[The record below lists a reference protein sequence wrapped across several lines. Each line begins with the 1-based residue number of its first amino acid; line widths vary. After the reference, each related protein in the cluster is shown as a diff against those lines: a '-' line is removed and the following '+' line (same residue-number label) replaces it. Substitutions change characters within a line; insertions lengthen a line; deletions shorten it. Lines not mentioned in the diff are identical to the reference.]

1 MIGGSS
7 WISTPGKLLVKA
19 TARNG
24 INGSFGHIPILG
36 LCTGARRTQAL
47 LVRVNRLLKV
57 LRLKFR
63 FVGQPTLT
71 PLSPLLI
78 PIPCLLPCVL
88 GDIDAYELEMWRFTN
103 SPANF
108 VDNDHEVLEVLVSEA
123 FSNMGV
129 KKLFTRQVIAG
140 LNISAGE
147 VLLVKFPDPPVLEL
161 YCLIRGDG
169 ANHIFPAK
177 IASTESV
184 GTLKEIVREKNKF
197 ALEHMDAKTLTLWK
211 VSIPVDDSLKE
222 EGDRVAEACKAWGS
236 SVSQEAPSSG
246 GLPKKFVAIQ
256 KKDKPAFA
264 FNRPPTTAVMIPI
277 SLYHPI
283 SSQFQDDCKTY
294 TPTKEDHDF
303 ALKFSHSMSNIYA
316 NEGDRADQARK
327 DFASYGLDL
336 LPTGI
341 GKYWTDGDLRY
352 KGFCFALIEAKAEL
366 STGGAEPFF
375 EAAWYYSAFI
385 RNHFDETRSRL
396 PCFILYLAGA
406 HIGFSGSVLTIHPH
420 LEVLAPNHY
429 ESEPPHIT
437 SDPILMFP
445 YPTNFDS
452 LRGTTKYAFE
462 YSSQLDEKR
471 LLFSGTVGDEKIF
484 THRYSEDAHLACF
497 SLGCAPALKWY
508 QPIAGGWYM
517 VVMAL
522 IGDDYHELRHSEMKA
537 LFKAEIEE
545 KVNKKHLCMVIFEP
559 PMSWC
564 GKMSTLTG
572 QAKLRKCDIQ

>member
-1 MIGGSS
+1 MPPRHTPPPELIQLQLRQPLEDSHLYWFRQIVLAVAFLYFKLVYINHLRLAALDLRQMEQPNPDQHSSHLEQASETPIQSAPSTNPTVIHAITQTMIGGSS
-7 WISTPGKLLVKA
+7 WISTPGELLDSVLELS
-19 TARNG
+19 G
-24 INGSFGHIPILG
+24 P
-36 LCTGARRTQAL
+36 RRF
-47 LVRVNRLLKV
+47 RVNRLLKV
-57 LRLKFR
+57 
-63 FVGQPTLT
+63 PTLT

-78 PIPCLLPCVL
+78 PIPFLLPRVL

-108 VDNDHEVLEVLVSEA
+108 VDNDHEVLEVPVSEA

-147 VLLVKFPDPPVLEL
+147 ALLVKFPEDDSEHSTHSKLRLQVPQLDPPVLEL
-161 YCLIRGDG
+161 YCLICGDG
-169 ANHIFPAK
+169 ANHIFLVK

-184 GTLKEIVREKNKF
+184 GTLKEIIREKNKF

-222 EGDRVAEACKAWGS
+222 NVKKVELNDEEMLSPFPPGKSISSTSQRPLLYKGDRVAEAHKAWGS

-246 GLPKKFVAIQ
+246 GLPKRFVAVQ

-264 FNRPPTTAVMIPI
+264 DTHLTIF
-277 SLYHPI
+277 
-283 SSQFQDDCKTY
+283 SQFQDDCKTY

-336 LPTGI
+336 LPTRI

-396 PCFILYLAGA
+396 PCFCWR
-406 HIGFSGSVLTIHPH
+406 
-420 LEVLAPNHY
+420 N
-429 ESEPPHIT
+429 
-437 SDPILMFP
+437 
-445 YPTNFDS
+445 
-452 LRGTTKYAFE
+452 TT
-462 YSSQLDEKR
+462 
-471 LLFSGTVGDEKIF
+471 
-484 THRYSEDAHLACF
+484 H
-497 SLGCAPALKWY
+497 
-508 QPIAGGWYM
+508 
-517 VVMAL
+517 
-522 IGDDYHELRHSEMKA
+522 
-537 LFKAEIEE
+537 
-545 KVNKKHLCMVIFEP
+545 
-559 PMSWC
+559 
-564 GKMSTLTG
+564 
-572 QAKLRKCDIQ
+572 

>member
-1 MIGGSS
+1 
-7 WISTPGKLLVKA
+7 
-19 TARNG
+19 
-24 INGSFGHIPILG
+24 
-36 LCTGARRTQAL
+36 
-47 LVRVNRLLKV
+47 
-57 LRLKFR
+57 
-63 FVGQPTLT
+63 
-71 PLSPLLI
+71 
-78 PIPCLLPCVL
+78 
-88 GDIDAYELEMWRFTN
+88 MWRFTN

-108 VDNDHEVLEVLVSEA
+108 IDNDYEVLEVLVSKA

-147 VLLVKFPDPPVLEL
+147 ALLIKFPSASTLIPISRKPQTEDDNPPVLEL
-161 YCLIRGDG
+161 YCLIHGDG
-169 ANHIFPAK
+169 TNHIFLAK

-222 EGDRVAEACKAWGS
+222 NVKKFPPSKSISSTSQRPLLYKGDCVAEARKAWGS
-236 SVSQEAPSSG
+236 SISQEAPSSG

-264 FNRPPTTAVMIPI
+264 FNCPPTAAVTIPI
-277 SLYHPI
+277 SLSHPI
-283 SSQFQDDCKTY
+283 FSQFQDDCKTY

-327 DFASYGLDL
+327 DFASYGPDS

-352 KGFCFALIEAKAEL
+352 KGFCFALIKAKAEL

-385 RNHFDETRSRL
+385 RNHFDETHSRL

-406 HIGFSGSVLTIHPH
+406 HIGFSGSILTIHPH
-420 LEVLAPNHY
+420 LEVLAPKLLLFYHASNVDMRMQAAHFFGATKNAILALNSHY

-437 SDPILMFP
+437 SNPILTFL

-484 THRYSEDAHLACF
+484 THRYSKDAHLACF
-497 SLGCAPALKWY
+497 LLGCAPALKWY
-508 QPIAGGWYM
+508 QHIAGGWYM

-522 IGDDYHELRHSEMKA
+522 IGDDYHELQHSEMKA
-537 LFKAEIEE
+537 LFKAEIKE

-564 GKMSTLTG
+564 GKMVSLEFY
-572 QAKLRKCDIQ
+572 